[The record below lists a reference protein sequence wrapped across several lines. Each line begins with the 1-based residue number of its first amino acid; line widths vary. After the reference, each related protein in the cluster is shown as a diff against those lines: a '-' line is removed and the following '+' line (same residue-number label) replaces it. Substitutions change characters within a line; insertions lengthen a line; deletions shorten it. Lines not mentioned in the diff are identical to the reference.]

1 MELDYASL
9 MRQFEKS
16 LINNNAKID
25 IGYKKINYKELETI
39 VKLNK
44 KNHLQKKIEFLP
56 LKDLNSKEE
65 KLASLSNFKKTL
77 NEGEFTSGKFIEIF
91 QTQLKEIYNCKNVIA
106 TCSGTM
112 ALQISLVAANIGH
125 GDEVLV
131 PVNSFAATENAVHSV
146 GAKPIFI
153 DVDESFNMNPK
164 IVKNNIT
171 SKTKAIIPV
180 CLYGSI
186 ENIQEI
192 CNLAKK
198 NNLISIVDAAQA
210 FGITNII
217 KYSDFVALSFN
228 PYKNFGGMGKSGAIL
243 TKHDKIYNNL
253 IAITYHGFYKHKKN
267 LKKLTWG
274 FNGKIDNTQAA
285 ILSAK
290 IKYWPINSLKRAFLA
305 KRYIDKIS
313 EINKDLYTVP
323 KFTKFNTWHLFPLL
337 IKKNKK
343 NKLIKFL
350 KKKGIETDLYYPK
363 LAFEH
368 NDQYSKK
375 FKKKKFSIAKKL
387 KESLI
392 HLPIYSNFSLQKQDR
407 VIAALNLFYKTSR

>member
-1 MELDYASL
+1 MKLDYTSL
-9 MRQFEKS
+9 IDQFEKS
-16 LINNNAKID
+16 LIDKKFKID
-25 IGYKKINYKELETI
+25 LGYKKISYKNLETI
-39 VKLNK
+39 IKLNK
-44 KNHLQKKIEFLP
+44 KNHLQKKIKFLP
-56 LKDLNSKEE
+56 LDNLNSQEE
-65 KLASLSNFKKTL
+65 KLESLKAFKKTL

-91 QTQLKEIYNCKNVIA
+91 ETQLKEIYNCKNIIA

-112 ALQISLVAANIGH
+112 ALQISLVASNVGH

-164 IVKNNIT
+164 IIKKNIT

-186 ENIQEI
+186 KNIQEI
-192 CNLAKK
+192 CKIAKK

-210 FGITNII
+210 FGIASII
-217 KYSDFVALSFN
+217 KQSDFVILSFN
-228 PYKNFGGMGKSGAIL
+228 PFKNFGGMGKSGAIL
-243 TKHDKIYNNL
+243 TKHKKMYNDL
-253 IAITYHGFYKHKKN
+253 IAITYHGFNKLKKNHKK
-267 LKKLTWG
+267 LDWG
-274 FNGKIDNTQAA
+274 FNGKIDNIQAA

-290 IKYWPINSLKRAFLA
+290 MKYWPINSLKRAFLA
-305 KRYIDKIS
+305 RRYIDKIS
-313 EINKDLYTVP
+313 EISKDLYTVP

-337 IKKNKK
+337 IEKNKK

-363 LAFEH
+363 LSFEH
-368 NDQYSKK
+368 NTKYSKK
-375 FKKKKFSIAKKL
+375 FKKKNFYNAIKLKKKL
-387 KESLI
+387 L
-392 HLPIYSNFSLQKQDR
+392 HLPIYNKFSLHEQDK
-407 VIAALNLFYKTSR
+407 VIRALNLFYNTL